1 MPGEWNDKIF
11 GVQAGNF
18 EALALDIFRYQ
29 AAGNPVYRDFCA
41 ALRVDPAR
49 VSRLAEIPFLPIR
62 FFRTHPVLTGQV
74 PVLTGQ
80 APALTGQAPALTGQ
94 VRVLTGQVPVLTGQA
109 PGQTGQEEAQQVFE
123 SSGTTGMVTSR
134 HYVTDT
140 SIYEESF
147 LRSFAQFYGDI
158 KEWRIIGL
166 LPSYLERGNS
176 SLVYMTDRLI
186 RESGDPK
193 SGFYLHEFAQL
204 ADLLKE
210 GEAQQKK
217 TLLIGVTF
225 ALLDFAEQYPM
236 PLQHTV
242 IMETGGMK
250 GRRVEITRPEVH
262 DVLTKAFGVPSIHS
276 EYGMTEL
283 LSQAWSRGEGLFE
296 CPIWMKIVVRDEED
310 PLSLKW
316 IDDSGELI
324 MRTNKH
330 FVSGAINVI
339 DLANVNSCSF
349 IATDDAGKLY
359 ADGSFEV
366 LGRLDGSD
374 MRGCSLLVVS

>member
-62 FFRTHPVLTGQV
+62 FFRTHPVLTGQ
-74 PVLTGQ
+74 
-80 APALTGQAPALTGQ
+80 
-94 VRVLTGQVPVLTGQA
+94 A

-147 LRSFAQFYGDI
+147 LRSFEQFYGDI

-204 ADLLKE
+204 AALLKE

-250 GRRVEITRPEVH
+250 GRRAEITRPEVH
-262 DVLTKAFGVPSIHS
+262 ELLTTAFSVPSIHS

-296 CPIWMKIVVRDEED
+296 CPAWMKILVRDEED

-316 IDDSGELI
+316 IVDSGELI

-349 IATDDAGKLY
+349 MATDDAGKLY

-374 MRGCSLLVVS
+374 LRGCSLLVVS